1 MAMRKNVV
9 AATKVLVFFLLLMGA
24 FGAFASGRRI
34 TGTYSSLQYN
44 AQSGD
49 LLGYEV
55 LIIPTDVGY
64 KAVVQVAEGAPGQVY
79 ICQVMQKGDTISFD
93 ITLSSGAK
101 ESFTGEVTGNFLT
114 GDILSPS
121 GKEHVQLKRGT
132 SYWDK

>member
-1 MAMRKNVV
+1 VATRKSV
-9 AATKVLVFFLLLMGA
+9 ASATKGLVFFLLLMSA

-49 LLGYEV
+49 VLGYEV

-64 KAVVQVAEGAPGQVY
+64 EAVVQVAEGGPGQVY

-101 ESFTGEVTGNFLT
+101 GSFAGEVTGNLLV